1 MVRDIINYVQSR
13 VGEIPRERILLEL
26 NTVWSDL
33 WSAKDLPGSERTMFV
48 NDYCCDGSNGQYRS
62 ARVSLP
68 YYVQD
73 LRAAKVYLGPQVELN
88 QPAQAF
94 NGGKWFTNPLTWNF
108 IGESPLEKIDFNRA
122 PPRLTVSVKPTTEFD
137 VVIIGSTKNRDK
149 VREVITFEQGQV
161 ETIGENSFVTYE
173 SITKEVL
180 TDSNILGYDGEGE
193 QIFTLA
199 NSMTQARNTIWQT
212 RGENYFL
219 AWNNWISCCY
229 QILYKCAP
237 TYLYYDE
244 DAIFDVRYETV
255 LQDLVVSKILATRKG
270 DEQRAGMFASDAGDK
285 LTNISNKATAGIDN
299 MLRVDTGKFVTSY
312 RGLL

>member
-13 VGEIPRERILLEL
+13 VGEIPRERILIEL
-26 NTVWSDL
+26 NLVWSDL
-33 WSAKDLPGSERTMFV
+33 WAMKDLPGNERLMYV
-48 NDYCCDGSNGQYRS
+48 NDYCCDGNGDYVQS
-62 ARVSLP
+62 RVSLP

-94 NGGKWFTNPLTWNF
+94 NGGKWFTNPLTWTF
-108 IGESPLEKIDFNRA
+108 MGDSPLEKVDFNRA
-122 PPRLTVSVKPTTEFD
+122 PPRLTVSVKPTTAFD

-161 ETIGENSFVTYE
+161 EATGENSFVTYE
-173 SITKEVL
+173 SISKSVL

-199 NSMTQARNTIWQT
+199 NSMFQSRNTIWMT

-219 AWNNWISCCY
+219 TWNNWISCCY
-229 QILYKCAP
+229 QILYKNIP

-244 DAIFDVRYETV
+244 DAIFDVRYESV
-255 LQDLVVSKILATRKG
+255 VQDIVVSKILMTRKG
-270 DEQRAGMFASDAGDK
+270 DEQRAGMFASDAGNSLEQLSAK
-285 LTNISNKATAGIDN
+285 ETSGIDN

>member
-1 MVRDIINYVQSR
+1 MVRDIISYVQSR
-13 VGEIPRERILLEL
+13 VGEIPRDRILVEL

-33 WSAKDLPGSERTMFV
+33 WSAKDLPGSERTMYV
-48 NDYCCDGSNGQYRS
+48 NDYCCTSNSQYAT

-94 NGGKWFTNPLTWNF
+94 NGGKWFTNPLTWSF
-108 IGESPLEKIDFNRA
+108 IGESPLEKVDFNRA
-122 PPRLTVSVKPTTEFD
+122 PPVLKLSVKPTESFD

-149 VREVITFEQGQV
+149 VREVITFAQGQI
-161 ETIGENSFVTYE
+161 TATGENSFVTYD
-173 SITKEVL
+173 SISKEVL
-180 TDSNILGYDGEGE
+180 TDSNIIGYDGEGN

-199 NSMTQARNTIWQT
+199 NSMKQARNTIWQT

-219 AWNNWISCCY
+219 AYTNWLSCCY

-237 TYLYYDE
+237 TFLYYDE
-244 DAIFDVRYETV
+244 DAIFDTRYETV
-255 LQDLVVSKILATRKG
+255 LQDLVVSKILSTRQG
-270 DEQRAGMFASDAGDK
+270 DEQRAGMFASDAGSK
-285 LTNISNKATAGIDN
+285 LTSISDKATVGIDN
-299 MLRVDTGKFVTSY
+299 MIRVDTGKFTTSY